1 MDAIKLKNN
10 YFNYDLAMRYLA
22 SNEVILKKVVS
33 RFLDDYKN
41 FLNEIEENTYEKIH
55 SLKGITLNLG
65 AEKLYLCSQNVLDS
79 IKKGEDFDLQPFKYC
94 FNMTYNEL
102 KAFIDEN

>member
-1 MDAIKLKNN
+1 MKNK
-10 YFNYDLAMRYLA
+10 YFDYDLAMRYLA
-22 SNEVILKKVVS
+22 NNQAIFKKVVIK
-33 RFLDDYKN
+33 FLDNYKN
-41 FLNEIEENTYEKIH
+41 FLNEIEENTYDKIH

-65 AEKLYLCSQNVLDS
+65 AENLYYCSQQVLDS
-79 IKKGEDFDLQPFKYC
+79 IKKGEDFNLQAFKYC